1 MQGQAVY
8 FSEPFHVTVQDE
20 PFSLPSRNEV
30 LARTIVSAISP
41 GTELLIYR
49 GEWPRKLAVD
59 ATIPALSGEFRY
71 PLKYGYATVARII
84 EVGPD
89 VPSSWV
95 GRVVF
100 VFAPHQSHI
109 LTTVEQLVP
118 LPDNMAAEDAAF
130 LPNME
135 TAVSLVMDGRPIIG
149 ERVAVLG
156 QGVVGLLTA
165 GLLARFPLERLVTLD
180 RYALR
185 RKLSRE
191 LGIDVSL
198 DPADPEVVRKARDA
212 LGVETPES
220 GTDLTYELTGNP
232 AALDLALELT
242 GFSGRA
248 VIGSWYGAKR
258 SEVDLGGR
266 FHRGRIRVL
275 SSQVSTLAPELTGLW
290 TKSRRLQYAL
300 RMAGELKPSRLVTH
314 RFHVSRAAEAY
325 ALLHEHPEQTLQV
338 IFTYEDLS

>member
-1 MQGQAVY
+1 MKGRAVY

-20 PFSLPSRNEV
+20 QLSPPSRNEV
-30 LARTIVSAISP
+30 LARTLVSAISP
-41 GTELLIYR
+41 GTELLIYK
-49 GEWPRKLAVD
+49 GEWPHKLPVD
-59 ATIPALSGEFRY
+59 ATIPALAGEFRY
-71 PLKYGYATVARII
+71 PLKYGYAAVARIV
-84 EVGPD
+84 EVGSD
-89 VPSSWV
+89 VPSSWL

-100 VFAPHQSHI
+100 VFAPHQTHI

-118 LPDNMAAEDAAF
+118 LPASMAAEDAAF

-135 TAVSLVMDGRPIIG
+135 TALSLVMDGRPMIG

-165 GLLARFPLERLVTLD
+165 SLLARFPLERLVTLD

-185 RKLSRE
+185 RKLSQE
-191 LGIDVSL
+191 LGVDAAL
-198 DPADPEVVRKARDA
+198 DPAEPEVVHKAREA
-212 LGVETPES
+212 LGVETPDS

-242 GFSGRA
+242 GFSGRV

-290 TKSRRLQYAL
+290 TKPRRLAYAM
-300 RMAGELKPSRLVTH
+300 RMADELKPSTLVTH

-325 ALLHEHPEQTLQV
+325 ALLHEHPEQSLQV
-338 IFTYEDLS
+338 IFTYED